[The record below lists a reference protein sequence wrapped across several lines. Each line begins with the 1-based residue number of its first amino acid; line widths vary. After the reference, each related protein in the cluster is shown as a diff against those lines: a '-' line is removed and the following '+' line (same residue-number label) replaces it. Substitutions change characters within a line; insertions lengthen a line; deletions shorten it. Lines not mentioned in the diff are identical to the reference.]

1 MSNNTNTVK
10 STVFVDALRES
21 KRYKSMRITGEVVG
35 VANALA
41 YKNALLSVWAEA
53 YKIRYAQHI
62 NMGKSASATMD
73 KTAYYNAVKSL
84 LSLIGEVN
92 GDTLNTKNVAEELL
106 SEAITYRTIATSD
119 EMSHA
124 YNMRQIARKAFKSG
138 DGDEDTYTHWANEC
152 KRLEAL
158 PDNAKKIPVHTKET
172 AFVSK
177 ATLYLADAVT
187 SQEMKSYDEVV
198 AEREA
203 RKAAQA
209 ERRKARKDAK
219 KQAEKSAK

>member
-1 MSNNTNTVK
+1 MSNNTNN
-10 STVFVDALRES
+10 TVFVEALREC

-41 YKNALLSVWAEA
+41 YKNALVSVWAEA
-53 YKIRYAQHI
+53 YKIRHAQHT
-62 NMGKSASATMD
+62 NMGKSTDMTMD

-92 GDTLNTKNVAEELL
+92 GDTLNTKNVGEELL
-106 SEAITYRTIATSD
+106 SEAITYRVIATS
-119 EMSHA
+119 EAMAHA
-124 YNMRQIARKAFKSG
+124 YRMRKDAKNALNSG
-138 DGDEDTYTHWANEC
+138 DGDEDTYAHWTDEC

-158 PDNAKKIPVHTKET
+158 PDNAKKIPVATKEAT
-172 AFVSK
+172 FISK

-187 SQEMKSYDEVV
+187 AQEMKSYDEVV

-209 ERRKARKDAK
+209 ERRKARKAAK